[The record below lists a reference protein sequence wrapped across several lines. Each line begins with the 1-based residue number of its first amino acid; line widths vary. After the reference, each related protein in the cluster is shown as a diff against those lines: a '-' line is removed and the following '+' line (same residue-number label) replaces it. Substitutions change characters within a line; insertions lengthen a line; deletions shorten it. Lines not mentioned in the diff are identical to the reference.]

1 MVNFKHNIIFNEKP
15 LPPFV
20 IIKSIDT
27 QILSDISNT
36 TVKRAVGY
44 RHKKIEFG
52 SKIISI
58 KFSLERFG
66 TLPLFE
72 QQQELLNWV
81 KGDNWK
87 ESKLIL
93 PDKPDTYYMAICN
106 NKIDLASNDLESE
119 GTIEFLICNPYRIG
133 INPIKIDINKLQTYY
148 SEVGSEN
155 VKPKIIFDITE
166 NCTEIKLSIKNS
178 YYDNF
183 IRFKH
188 NFLKGDKLIID
199 METKKITLNGEI
211 KMQILTLDS
220 KFHEFNKD
228 IKDNVYTLEVGNANV
243 YIELH
248 EVYL

>member
-1 MVNFKHNIIFNEKP
+1 MVKFNHNIIFNGKP
-15 LPPFV
+15 LPSFV

-36 TVKRAVGY
+36 TIKRTIGY

-52 SKIISI
+52 NKIISI
-58 KFSLERFG
+58 NFSLERIE

-72 QQQELLNWV
+72 QQQELLKWV

-106 NKIDLASNDLESE
+106 NKIDLANGDLESE
-119 GTIEFLICNPYRIG
+119 GTIEFLVCNPYRIG
-133 INPIKIDINKLQTYY
+133 NNTITLKINELQNYY
-148 SEVGSEN
+148 GEIGSEN
-155 VKPKIIFDITE
+155 IKPKIIFDITE
-166 NCTEIKLSIKNS
+166 DCTEIKLSIKNS
-178 YYDNF
+178 DYDNF

-188 NFLKGDKLIID
+188 NFLTGDKLTID
-199 METKKITLNGEI
+199 METKKITLNGEV

-220 KFHEFNKD
+220 KFHEFNND
-228 IKDNVYTLEVGNANV
+228 IKDNIYTLEVGNADV
-243 YIELH
+243 SIELH
-248 EVYL
+248 EIYL